1 MIALTKKTA
10 AQWNGNGFGS
20 STAGWVV
27 KGHEHIEVFKLGFY
41 WIATD
46 TAHGMNR
53 KICRAD
59 TKAEVIAKLS
69 AELA

>member
-1 MIALTKKTA
+1 MLKLTKKSA

-20 STAGWVV
+20 STAEWVV
-27 KGHEHIEVFKLGFY
+27 KGHENIEVFQLGLY
-41 WIATD
+41 WIAAD

-53 KICRAD
+53 KICRGD
-59 TKAEVIAKLS
+59 TKADVVAQLT

>member
-1 MIALTKKTA
+1 MISLTKKTA

-20 STAGWVV
+20 STAEWVV
-27 KGHEHIEVFKLGFY
+27 KDHEHIEVFKLGFY
-41 WIATD
+41 WIASD
-46 TAHGMNR
+46 TGHGMKR

-59 TKAEVIAKLS
+59 TKWEVVAKLS

>member
-1 MIALTKKTA
+1 MISLTKKTA

-20 STAGWVV
+20 STAEWVV
-27 KGHEHIEVFKLGFY
+27 KDHEHIEVFKLGFY

-46 TAHGMNR
+46 TALGMNR

-59 TKAEVIAKLS
+59 TKSEVVAKLS

>member
-1 MIALTKKTA
+1 MIKLTKKTD

-20 STAGWVV
+20 STADWVV
-27 KGHEHIEVFKLGFY
+27 KGHEHVEVFKLGFY
-41 WIATD
+41 WIAVD

-53 KICRAD
+53 RICRAD
-59 TKAEVIAKLS
+59 TKNEVVEKLS